1 MIENAYCA
9 DIIVIVISAP
19 SQGGYRETKVLTIL
33 IGGKFGTV
41 DCAAE
46 TSRSKDSAI
55 HVRHA
60 ILRYEAFN
68 RCLLCLRETTI
79 HRFTRHGGP
88 HPPVD
93 TMVLAIY
100 KILMHNL
107 KYFIYALY
115 IIMIINLL
123 AYAISYFLI

>member
-33 IGGKFGTV
+33 ICGKFGTV

-46 TSRSKDSAI
+46 TSRSKDSA
-55 HVRHA
+55 
-60 ILRYEAFN
+60 
-68 RCLLCLRETTI
+68 I

-100 KILMHNL
+100 KIFMHDL